1 MNETMMKK
9 LAKPMIVCAT
19 LIWGSTFFILKDA
32 LDNVDLM
39 FLMAFRFGFAAVL
52 LGLVFW
58 KRWKTIDRSYWWRGG
73 LLGLFMFLA
82 YSVQNYG
89 LTDTTPG
96 KNAFFT
102 AVYCVI
108 VPFLYWGVDRLRP
121 SRFNVLAALLCIGGI
136 GLVSWD
142 GGIALTRGDVLT
154 LCGGLLYAC
163 HIVAVAKFS
172 QGRDAVLLSIL
183 QFGSAALCFAVG
195 TAVTQGVPA
204 GGAVPQ
210 RVAGAALSGG
220 VRHHHRAAVPERGA
234 EVHRPLLRRPAAGV
248 GGPLRGDVL
257 RGLRGGDA
265 GGADVP
271 GLRADLPGGGVLG
284 DAVSVSAA
292 GGREGGGVVR
302 WREGP
307 LIRPL
312 RGHLSRLRL
321 GRRWTLATGKH
332 RPPVGGRLGA
342 PAGPL
347 PSPFKGEGVT
357 AKP

>member
-89 LTDTTPG
+89 LMDTTPG

-154 LCGGLLYAC
+154 LCGGFIYAC

-204 GGAVPQ
+204 GGLSPNAWLVLLYLAVFGTTIGQLFQNVGQKYTDPS
-210 RVAGAALSGG
+210 AAALLLALEAPFGVMFSVAFGAETPGG
-220 VRHHHRAAVPERGA
+220 LMYLGFGLIFLAVVCSETQFQFLRRGA
-234 EVHRPLLRRPAAGV
+234 GKAG
-248 GGPLRGDVL
+248 
-257 RGLRGGDA
+257 
-265 GGADVP
+265 
-271 GLRADLPGGGVLG
+271 
-284 DAVSVSAA
+284 
-292 GGREGGGVVR
+292 E
-302 WREGP
+302 
-307 LIRPL
+307 
-312 RGHLSRLRL
+312 
-321 GRRWTLATGKH
+321 
-332 RPPVGGRLGA
+332 
-342 PAGPL
+342 
-347 PSPFKGEGVT
+347 
-357 AKP
+357 